1 MPMDDDDIFSDYSGQ
16 NEDVMGSD
24 FRESNDSSSYGVSKD
39 ADISGGKSIK
49 SKQMRSVLQTIEA
62 YKKKVLESSDYLI
75 EEKSKVTRRSG
86 GNIYGKQLS
95 QK

>member
-1 MPMDDDDIFSDYSGQ
+1 MEDDDIFSDYSGQ

-39 ADISGGKSIK
+39 ADSAAGKSIK

-62 YKKKVLESSDYLI
+62 YKKKVLESSDYFN
-75 EEKSKVTRRSG
+75 EQEKSKETRRSG

-95 QK
+95 HK